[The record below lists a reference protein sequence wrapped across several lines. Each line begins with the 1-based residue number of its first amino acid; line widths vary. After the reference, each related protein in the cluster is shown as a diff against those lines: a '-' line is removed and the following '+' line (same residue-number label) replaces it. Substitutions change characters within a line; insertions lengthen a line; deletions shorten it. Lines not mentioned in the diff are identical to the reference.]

1 MYRRDF
7 KLFYILGDFSIDAG
21 TGVIRTVNKLERDL
35 GYQYNL
41 TIKATDHGSPALSAT
56 VSYRISLEL
65 IELSSMDK
73 VSLV

>member
-1 MYRRDF
+1 MLVGGVYRRDF

-56 VSYRISLEL
+56 VSYRDQFRTDRTIQYR
-65 IELSSMDK
+65 
-73 VSLV
+73 